1 MKRLKFKAQRRGAG
15 FSLVEVALAVAI
27 ASLGI
32 ITCLGLLPEG
42 LEMSRKTGQMTINR
56 NIIEQV
62 IRDLEN
68 VQDWKLIKPAAPNS
82 IIAPSTSSTSSNS
95 GENAIRNGKQSLYY
109 DEQGA
114 SVTKSSSRVTYVV
127 SADFNGLI
135 SLPGATADNPYLTR
149 AVIRIANTS
158 NPSFDFSKARSDTYT
173 TFSHLIAKTR

>member
-1 MKRLKFKAQRRGAG
+1 MKTLTLNPLRQKSG

-42 LEMSRKTGQMTINR
+42 LEMSRKTGQMTMNR
-56 NIIEQV
+56 NMIEQV

-68 VQDWKLIKPAAPNS
+68 VQDWKLIKPAVSNS
-82 IIAPSTSSTSSNS
+82 IIAPSNTTSSNNS
-95 GENAIRNGKQSLYY
+95 GDTAIRNGKQSLYY

-114 SVTKSSSRVTYVV
+114 PVPKNSSRLTYVV
-127 SADFNGLI
+127 SVDFTGQI
-135 SLPGATADNPYLTR
+135 FLPGATADNQYLTR

-158 NPSFDFSKARSDTYT
+158 NAAFDFTKAGANYASFT
-173 TFSHLIAKTR
+173 HLIAKTR